1 MQSVVTPED
10 LARHNEKRR
19 SSRQTFM
26 CKGLLYRDNRAAGP
40 QRVNLKDVS
49 MLGVGFESARPVE
62 PGTRCR
68 LQIELGPT
76 KISWRIRVVCCG
88 KIEDDLYRLGC
99 EFIPAE
105 LPLFDLGENEL
116 EAGHTEHLLALR

>member
-1 MQSVVTPED
+1 MESVVPSEET
-10 LARHNEKRR
+10 AQHVEKRR
-19 SSRQTFM
+19 SSRQTFI

-40 QRVNLKDVS
+40 QRVNMKDVS

-76 KISWRIRVVCCG
+76 RVSWRIRVVCCG
-88 KIEDDLYRLGC
+88 KVDEDLYRIGC

-105 LPLFDLGENEL
+105 LPLFDLKDGEL
-116 EAGHTEHLLALR
+116 ELGSEDQVLVLR